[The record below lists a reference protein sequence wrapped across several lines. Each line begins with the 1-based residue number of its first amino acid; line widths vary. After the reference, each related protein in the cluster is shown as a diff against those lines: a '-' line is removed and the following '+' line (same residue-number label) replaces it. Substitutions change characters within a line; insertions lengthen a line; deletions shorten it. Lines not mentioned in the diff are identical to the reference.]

1 MVSRRVPRTLF
12 HYSQKKINF
21 GPMLTTRRTIT
32 LAVTGASGSVF
43 ARQMLCALEGDP
55 RVGHINF
62 VVSNAGLH
70 VVTEELGLIGPTGL
84 VCHLLG
90 SEPTK
95 THLQDN
101 ADTGANIASGSY
113 PTDAMVV
120 LPCTMGT
127 LAKVANGISDRL
139 IAARGRCL
147 PEGAHPA
154 LALCPRDAIQPR
166 PLAQHEPRRRGRRH
180 YLPVDAGPV

>member
-1 MVSRRVPRTLF
+1 
-12 HYSQKKINF
+12 
-21 GPMLTTRRTIT
+21 ML
-32 LAVTGASGSVF
+32 S
-43 ARQMLCALEGDP
+43 ALEGDP
-55 RVGHINF
+55 RVGHINL

-95 THLQDN
+95 THLQDD

-127 LAKVANGISDRL
+127 LAKVANGISDQL
-139 IAARGRCL
+139 IRQRPADVCLKEHTPLLLCVRGRHSTASTC
-147 PEGAHPA
+147 AT
-154 LALCPRDAIQPR
+154 
-166 PLAQHEPRRRGRRH
+166 
-180 YLPVDAGPV
+180 